1 MKIIYR
7 TSDSGYS
14 KVKATYINTEDCL
27 KNASSIFKKSDWL
40 VIADNVSK
48 YNRDIILK
56 YQDNILDVRIG
67 NGAGTFNLALDHALT
82 LDDNEVVY
90 FLEND
95 YVHRK
100 DSDIVL
106 EEGFSIGSEFVTLY
120 DHLDKYFDGPN
131 PYVSQGGE
139 ETKVFLSKSCHWKFT
154 NSTTMTFAARVSTLK
169 KYETTL
175 RKWTT
180 TTHPYDFDMWIDL
193 RGHGA
198 TLISPIP
205 GYSTHGDLLTIAP
218 LINWEKEIQ

>member
-27 KNASSIFKKSDWL
+27 KNASSRFKKSDWL

-169 KYETTL
+169 KYEL
-175 RKWTT
+175 
-180 TTHPYDFDMWIDL
+180 
-193 RGHGA
+193 
-198 TLISPIP
+198 
-205 GYSTHGDLLTIAP
+205 
-218 LINWEKEIQ
+218 